1 MEQVLKETPFYEKHV
16 ALGARIVPFASF
28 LMPIQYSG
36 IIQEHLA
43 VRNAVGVF
51 DVTHMGEFIIQGPG
65 AEHFLNLMTIN
76 DVTQLTVGQVQYSA
90 MCYPDGGIVDDLL
103 IYRFADHYMMVVNAA
118 NLQKDFDWLRQHLI
132 PEVKLSDISDK
143 TALLA
148 IQGPN
153 SLAVLQQL
161 TEVDLQQIPYYH
173 FTTGQLAG
181 FEMIISRTGYTGEM
195 GFELYHQPA
204 QSRQLWEAIFQS
216 GKNFGIQPVGLG
228 ARDTLRLEMK
238 YCLYGNDIDQ
248 TTNPLEAGLGWIT
261 KLNKSDFIGKTA
273 LLKIKEQ
280 GLARKLIA
288 FELVERAIPRHGC
301 LIWVNDQQVG
311 IVTSGTQSP
320 SLNKGIGLGYLASQY
335 ALVGTEISIDIRG
348 KKMKAQVIKPPFVP
362 SHTL

>member
-1 MEQVLKETPFYEKHV
+1 MEPILKKTPFYDKHV
-16 ALGARIVPFASF
+16 ALGARIIPFAGF
-28 LMPIQYSG
+28 LMPIQYGG
-36 IIQEHLA
+36 IIQEHLT

-51 DVTHMGEFIIQGPG
+51 DVTHMGEFIVQGPE
-65 AEHFLNLMTIN
+65 AEKFLNLMTIN
-76 DVTQLTVGQVQYSA
+76 DVTQLAVGQVQYSA

-103 IYRFADHYMMVVNAA
+103 VYRFADHYLVVVNAA
-118 NLQKDFDWLRQHLI
+118 NLDKDFDWLQQHLI
-132 PEVKLSDISDK
+132 PGMELSNISDN

-161 TEVDLQQIPYYH
+161 TEVDLQSIPYYH
-173 FTTGQLAG
+173 FTIGELAG
-181 FEMIISRTGYTGEM
+181 IEMIISRTGYTGER
-195 GFELYHQPA
+195 GFELYHQPD
-204 QSRQLWEAIFQS
+204 QSLQLWEAIFQV
-216 GKNFGIQPVGLG
+216 GKDFGIQPVGLG

-261 KLNKSDFIGKTA
+261 KLSKNDFIGKAA

-280 GLARKLIA
+280 GVARKLIA
-288 FELVERAIPRHGC
+288 FEMVERAIPRHGC
-301 LIWVNDQQVG
+301 LIWVNDRQVG

-320 SLNKGIGLGYLASQY
+320 SLNKGIGLGYLTSQY
-335 ALVGTEISIDIRG
+335 TSIGTEILIDIRG
-348 KKMKAQVIKPPFVP
+348 KKVKAKVIKPPFVP

>member
-1 MEQVLKETPFYEKHV
+1 MEPILKKTPFYAKHV
-16 ALGARIVPFASF
+16 ALGARIIPFAGF
-28 LMPIQYSG
+28 LMPIQYGG
-36 IIQEHLA
+36 IIQEHLT

-51 DVTHMGEFIIQGPG
+51 DVTHMGEFIIQGPE
-65 AEHFLNLMTIN
+65 AEKFLNLMTIN
-76 DVTQLTVGQVQYSA
+76 DVTQLAVGQVQYSA

-103 IYRFADHYMMVVNAA
+103 VYRFADHYLVVVNAA
-118 NLQKDFDWLRQHLI
+118 NLDKDFDWLQQHLI
-132 PEVKLSDISDK
+132 PGMELSNISDN

-161 TEVDLQQIPYYH
+161 TEVDLQSIPYYH
-173 FTTGQLAG
+173 FTTGELAG
-181 FEMIISRTGYTGEM
+181 IEMIISRTGYTGER

-204 QSRQLWEAIFQS
+204 QSPQLWEAIFQA
-216 GKNFGIQPVGLG
+216 GKDFGIQPVGLG

-261 KLNKSDFIGKTA
+261 KLSKNDFIGKAA

-280 GLARKLIA
+280 GVARKLIA
-288 FELVERAIPRHGC
+288 FEMVERAIPRHGC
-301 LIWVNDQQVG
+301 LIWVNDRQVG

-320 SLNKGIGLGYLASQY
+320 SLSKGIGLGYLTNQY
-335 ALVGTEISIDIRG
+335 TSIGTEILIDIRG
-348 KKMKAQVIKPPFVP
+348 KKVKAKVIKPPFVP

>member
-1 MEQVLKETPFYEKHV
+1 MEPILKKTPFYNKHV
-16 ALGARIVPFASF
+16 ALGARIIPFAGF
-28 LMPIQYSG
+28 LMPIQYGG
-36 IIQEHLA
+36 IIQEHLT

-51 DVTHMGEFIIQGPG
+51 DVTHMGEFIVQGPE
-65 AEHFLNLMTIN
+65 AEKFLNLMTIN
-76 DVTQLTVGQVQYSA
+76 DVTQLVVGQVQYSA

-103 IYRFADHYMMVVNAA
+103 VYRFADHYLVVVNAA
-118 NLQKDFDWLRQHLI
+118 NLDKDFDWLQQHLI
-132 PEVKLSDISDK
+132 PGMELSNISDN

-161 TEVDLQQIPYYH
+161 TEVDLQSIPYYH
-173 FTTGQLAG
+173 FTIGELAG
-181 FEMIISRTGYTGEM
+181 IEMIISRTGYTGER
-195 GFELYHQPA
+195 GFELYHQPD
-204 QSRQLWEAIFQS
+204 QSLQLWEAIFQV
-216 GKNFGIQPVGLG
+216 GKDFGIQPVGLG

-261 KLNKSDFIGKTA
+261 KLSKNDFIGKAA

-280 GLARKLIA
+280 GVARKLIA
-288 FELVERAIPRHGC
+288 FEMVERAIPRHGC
-301 LIWVNDQQVG
+301 LIWVNDRQVG

-320 SLNKGIGLGYLASQY
+320 SLNKGIGLGYLTSQY
-335 ALVGTEISIDIRG
+335 TSIGTEILIDIRG
-348 KKMKAQVIKPPFVP
+348 KKVKAKVIKPPFVP

>member
-1 MEQVLKETPFYEKHV
+1 MEPILKKTPFYAKHV
-16 ALGARIVPFASF
+16 ALGARIIPFAGF
-28 LMPIQYSG
+28 LMPIQYGG
-36 IIQEHLA
+36 IIQEHLT

-51 DVTHMGEFIIQGPG
+51 DVTHMGEFIIQGPE
-65 AEHFLNLMTIN
+65 AEKFLNLMTIN
-76 DVTQLTVGQVQYSA
+76 DVTQLAVGQVQYSA

-103 IYRFADHYMMVVNAA
+103 VYRFADHYLVVVNAA
-118 NLQKDFDWLRQHLI
+118 NLDKDFDWLQQHLI
-132 PEVKLSDISDK
+132 PGMELSNISDN

-161 TEVDLQQIPYYH
+161 TEVDLQSIPYYH
-173 FTTGQLAG
+173 FTTGELAG
-181 FEMIISRTGYTGEM
+181 IEMIISRTGYTGER

-204 QSRQLWEAIFQS
+204 QSPQLWEAIFQA
-216 GKNFGIQPVGLG
+216 GKDFGIQPVGLG

-261 KLNKSDFIGKTA
+261 KLSKNNFIGKAA

-280 GLARKLIA
+280 GVARKLIA
-288 FELVERAIPRHGC
+288 FEMVERAIPRHAC
-301 LIWVNDQQVG
+301 LIWVNDRQVG

-320 SLNKGIGLGYLASQY
+320 SLNKGIGLGYLTSQY
-335 ALVGTEISIDIRG
+335 TSIGTEILIDIRG
-348 KKMKAQVIKPPFVP
+348 KKVKAKVIKPPFVP

>member
-1 MEQVLKETPFYEKHV
+1 MEPILKKTPFYEKHV
-16 ALGARIVPFASF
+16 ALGARIIPFAGF
-28 LMPIQYSG
+28 LMPIQYGG
-36 IIQEHLA
+36 IIQEHLT

-51 DVTHMGEFIIQGPG
+51 DVTHMGEFIVQGPE
-65 AEHFLNLMTIN
+65 AEKFLNLMTIN
-76 DVTQLTVGQVQYSA
+76 DVTQLVVGQVQYSA

-103 IYRFADHYMMVVNAA
+103 VYRFADHYLVVVNAA
-118 NLQKDFDWLRQHLI
+118 NLDKDFDWLQQHLI
-132 PEVKLSDISDK
+132 PGMELSNISDN

-161 TEVDLQQIPYYH
+161 TEVDLQSIPYYH
-173 FTTGQLAG
+173 FTIGELAG
-181 FEMIISRTGYTGEM
+181 IEMIISRTGYTGER
-195 GFELYHQPA
+195 GFELYHQPD
-204 QSRQLWEAIFQS
+204 QSLQLWEAIFQV
-216 GKNFGIQPVGLG
+216 GKDFGIQPVGLG

-261 KLNKSDFIGKTA
+261 KLSKNDFIGKAA

-280 GLARKLIA
+280 GVARKLIA
-288 FELVERAIPRHGC
+288 FEMVERAIPRHAC
-301 LIWVNDQQVG
+301 LIWVNDRQVG

-320 SLNKGIGLGYLASQY
+320 SLNKGIGLGYLTSQY
-335 ALVGTEISIDIRG
+335 TSIGTEILIDIRG
-348 KKMKAQVIKPPFVP
+348 KKVKAKVIKPPFVP